1 MINNLKKYKLWW
13 LITASLSCFI
23 IFNWVMYGL
32 FGLSLI
38 STKNFDQGVVQ
49 CVLGIVSTFTAIMV
63 YDSGNHL
70 NFDDLL

>member
-1 MINNLKKYKLWW
+1 
-13 LITASLSCFI
+13 
-23 IFNWVMYGL
+23 MYGL

-49 CVLGIVSTFTAIMV
+49 CVIGIVSTFTAIMV